1 MRVRMR
7 MRSRAGEVDLALR
20 GRMLAFW
27 QPSEDGE
34 PPILHVT
41 LPGRLWL
48 RVAPDPEELR
58 SLLDGL
64 PRRPRRNAR
73 RGA

>member
-1 MRVRMR
+1 MLVRVRVR
-7 MRSRAGEVDLALR
+7 GRGGEVDIALR

-27 QPSEDGE
+27 QPSEDGA

-41 LPGRLWL
+41 LPGRLWV

-64 PRRPRRNAR
+64 PRRPRRTSR